1 MRFLRNLPIKQK
13 LTLIIMLTSGVALLL
28 ACVAFVAYD
37 HVSFRRAMATE
48 LSVLTDMFD
57 DNVAAGLTFKDA
69 ESVEKTLASLKAHP
83 HVLAAVVYDSAG
95 KHMAEYRRADM
106 SAAFPSLPADRTGVH
121 FREHQLDAFRRI
133 VLAGEDI
140 GTIYITSDLQA
151 LTMRLRRYAMIVSF
165 VLVLSSLVAFAL
177 SASLQHVISGPISHL
192 AQVANSV
199 ATDKNYSVRAV
210 KHGEDELGRLID
222 GFNEMLTQI
231 QARDGELQRAQ
242 DLLEKRVKERTGE
255 LQQEIAGHKRSAQ
268 ALHETNQRFV
278 IVTRATTDVIW
289 DWNLNTNSLWLNE
302 NFQTVFGYPAETI
315 GTDLESWTSRIH
327 PEDAQRVLDSVHQ
340 VIEEG
345 GRLWSNEYRFRKHDG
360 SYAVVYD
367 RGYVLHGDS
376 GQAARMIGAMQDI
389 TERKQAEDARHQSES
404 QFRQVWNASADG
416 MRLTDREGHVLMVND
431 AYCQIVGKTK
441 AELEGH
447 SLSIIHHASER
458 ERILIRHKKQFDFA
472 TAPTHMEKEVT
483 LWNGKKMWLDLSNS
497 LLQLPGQA
505 PLLLSIFRDISERK
519 LAEAEL
525 EQTHRQLMDTSRQ
538 AGMAEVATGVLHNV
552 GNVLNSVNVSTTLVT
567 EQLKKSKVANL
578 AKAVAL
584 MNENTTNLG
593 EFMTRDP
600 RGKQLPGYFTQL
612 SDHLA
617 DEQTRLLTETEQL
630 RKNIEHI
637 KDIVAMQQSYAKV
650 SGVTETLKISE
661 LIEDALRMNAGAL
674 VRHGV
679 RVIREIE
686 DFPPVTI
693 DKHKVLQVL
702 VNLIRNAKYACDDSG
717 HVDKWIRVRVVSDE
731 ERIRIEVI
739 DNGVGIPA
747 ENLIRIFSHGFTTR
761 KNGHGFGLHSGALVA
776 KELGGSLTASSDG
789 LGHGA
794 TFTLE
799 LPIGANCTELCQ
811 TN

>member
-1 MRFLRNLPIKQK
+1 MRFLRSLPIKQK
-13 LTLIIMLTSGVALLL
+13 LTIIIMLTSGVALLL
-28 ACVAFVAYD
+28 ACVAFVGYD
-37 HVSFRRAMATE
+37 HMSFRRAMVTE

-83 HVLAAVVYDSAG
+83 HVLAAAVYDSTG
-95 KHMAEYRRADM
+95 KQVAEYRRADM
-106 SAAFPSLPADRTGVH
+106 RTAFPPLPADGTGVH
-121 FREHQLDAFRRI
+121 FHEHQLDAFRRI

-199 ATDKNYSVRAV
+199 ATEKNYSVRAV

-231 QARDGELQRAQ
+231 QARDGKLQRAQ

-289 DWNLNTNSLWLNE
+289 DWNLDTNSLWWNE

-315 GTDLESWTSRIH
+315 GTALESWTSRIH
-327 PEDAQRVLDSVHQ
+327 PDDVRRVEDSIHH

-345 GRLWSNEYRFRKHDG
+345 GRLWSNEYRFRKQDG
-360 SYAVVYD
+360 SYAFVYD
-367 RGYVLHGDS
+367 RGYVLHSDS
-376 GQAARMIGAMQDI
+376 GQAVRMIGAMQDI

-441 AELEGH
+441 AELEGR
-447 SLSIIHHASER
+447 SLSIIHHTSER

-483 LWNGKKMWLDLSNS
+483 LWNGEKMWLDLSNS
-497 LLQLPGQA
+497 LLQLPGQP

-525 EQTHRQLMDTSRQ
+525 EQTHRQLLETSRQ

-567 EQLKKSKVANL
+567 EQLKKSKVTNL

-584 MNENTTNLG
+584 MNENAADLG

-612 SDHLA
+612 SDHLI
-617 DEQTRLLTETEQL
+617 DEQTSLLTETEQL

-650 SGVTETLKISE
+650 SGVTETLKISD
-661 LIEDALRMNAGAL
+661 LVEDALRMNAGAL
-674 VRHGV
+674 VRHDV
-679 RVIREIE
+679 QVVREITE
-686 DFPPVTI
+686 MPPVTI

-702 VNLIRNAKYACDDSG
+702 INLIRNAKYACDDSG
-717 HVDKWIRVRVVSDE
+717 RADKRITVRVANDE
-731 ERIRIEVI
+731 DRVKIAVI
-739 DNGVGIPA
+739 DNGIGIPA

-761 KNGHGFGLHSGALVA
+761 KDGHGFGLHSGALAA
-776 KELGGSLTASSDG
+776 KELGGSLAASSEG

-799 LPIGANCTELCQ
+799 LPLKHQSEEYLCPA
-811 TN
+811 